1 MFYVTNLQISLQ
13 YILNFT
19 NTVRTQKFHMD
30 SEVAV
35 LKLF

>member
-1 MFYVTNLQISLQ
+1 MYQISLQ

-19 NTVRTQKFHMD
+19 KYSQDTEIHMD
-30 SEVAV
+30 SEAAV